1 MGVSLTQI
9 ACNCHGVF
17 AGQFAGIRICLGTS
31 RKCLAG
37 MSLYSATAGFH
48 PFTTVMEAACLT
60 NAACGIE
67 IWQARPAPG
76 RIYKMNAKTL
86 MLASVAL
93 IGAAMPILADTADK
107 RIALSN
113 NYAGNSWRQ
122 AMLTSWETVT
132 SPAVAAGVVAEA
144 KAFTTAENQATEQAA
159 QIQNMILEGY
169 NAIVVNAASPT
180 ALNGAVKEAC
190 DAGVIV
196 VSFDGI
202 VTEPCAWRIAV
213 DFKEMGR
220 QQVEYL
226 AGKLPEGGNLLE
238 IRGLAGVFVDDE
250 ISAGIH
256 AGVDQF
262 PQFKIVGSVH
272 GDWAQDVAQKAVAGI
287 LPSLPDLVGVV
298 TQGGDG
304 YGAAQAIAAA
314 GRPLPTIIMGNRQDE
329 LAFWAEQKAASGYE
343 TMSVS
348 IAPGVSTLAFWVAQQ
363 ILDGRDV
370 PKDLVVPFLSISQDT
385 LEASLGTT
393 PAGGVA
399 NVEYSMEDSIAVI
412 DGAK

>member
-1 MGVSLTQI
+1 M
-9 ACNCHGVF
+9 
-17 AGQFAGIRICLGTS
+17 
-31 RKCLAG
+31 
-37 MSLYSATAGFH
+37 
-48 PFTTVMEAACLT
+48 
-60 NAACGIE
+60 
-67 IWQARPAPG
+67 
-76 RIYKMNAKTL
+76 IYRKTL
-86 MLASVAL
+86 AVSAIAL
-93 IGAAMPILADTADK
+93 SMAAAAHADTAAK

-122 AMLTSWETVT
+122 AMLTSWETGAGAAVQAGT
-132 SPAVAAGVVAEA
+132 VAAAD
-144 KAFTTAENQATEQAA
+144 AFTTAENQATEQAA
-159 QIQNMILEGY
+159 QIQNMILQGY
-169 NAIVVNAASPT
+169 DAIVLNAASPT

-190 DAGVIV
+190 DAGIVV

-220 QQVEYL
+220 SQVEYL
-226 AGKLPEGGNLLE
+226 AGRLPQGGNLLE

-262 PQFKIVGSVH
+262 PQFKIVGAVH

-287 LPSLPDLVGVV
+287 LPSLPDIVGVV

-304 YGAAQAIAAA
+304 YGAAQAFAAA
-314 GRPLPTIIMGNRQDE
+314 DRPTPVIVMGNRQDE
-329 LAFWAEQKAASGYE
+329 LKWWAEQRDANGYE

-363 ILDGRDV
+363 VLDGVEV
-370 PKDLVVPFLSISQDT
+370 PKDLTVPFLKIDQAGLDKGLSS
-385 LEASLGTT
+385 T
-393 PAGGVA
+393 PEGGVA
-399 NVEYSMEDSIAVI
+399 NVEYSLTDAQAVI
-412 DGAK
+412 AGAK